1 MFKGVSDMKTTSVAH
16 PRKFDHDHTESP
28 PGAFE
33 VIARLFGAADV
44 VIGYHGA
51 GLVNAMFMRRH
62 ALVIEITTTFK
73 SVCCVLFHI
82 PKTLRV

>member
-1 MFKGVSDMKTTSVAH
+1 MTVQTH
-16 PRKFDHDHTESP
+16 NFDHDHTESAH
-28 PGAFE
+28 GAFE

-73 SVCCVLFHI
+73 SVRFVQLLLDTC
-82 PKTLRV
+82 KTPHDQFPATYLA